1 MDNRTHTNFD
11 MGSVLN
17 KLRSIAEDGTE
28 NTAVNDDNFTKV
40 MSRLASVKDALPGDQ
55 FDNLRAG
62 IRSLY
67 MNQRPSQAQMMA
79 MMGLLETV
87 LGYIAGDNALFQ
99 RLKGDLIGDKPE
111 QGQAPQQAPTAQPAP
126 TQQAP
131 AQAGSE
137 PDEPKV
143 QPGMRGLK

>member
-111 QGQAPQQAPTAQPAP
+111 PGQEPQQAPTAQPAP